1 MEDFYGEKPVSYDPP
16 PEYADHLLA
25 SLESVAATVGGTV
38 ITQDDVNLAYQM
50 ILMASLEAVR
60 IGSAGW
66 TRNNVPIG
74 VSAIVTQAAARG
86 FMNPRGVNYEANA
99 DVRYGLG
106 DQYVQGAELTPA
118 ERRQIKSM
126 AGRAG
131 FVAIPLSNPTHWQ
144 SRADKRTESDTW
156 YVPWTE
162 QLGRKEF
169 PFGGPDEFKGA

>member
-1 MEDFYGEKPVSYDPP
+1 M
-16 PEYADHLLA
+16 AALA
-25 SLESVAATVGGTV
+25 GGTI

-50 ILMASLEAVR
+50 LLMASLEATRV
-60 IGSAGW
+60 GSAGW
-66 TRNNVPIG
+66 TRTNVPIG

-86 FMNPRGVNYEANA
+86 FMNPRGLETEGNG
-99 DVRYGLG
+99 DLRYGLG
-106 DQYVQGAELTPA
+106 DQYVKGAELTSS

-131 FVAIPLSNPTHWQ
+131 FVAIPIANSSHWQ
-144 SRADKRTESDTW
+144 SRADVKRQSETW